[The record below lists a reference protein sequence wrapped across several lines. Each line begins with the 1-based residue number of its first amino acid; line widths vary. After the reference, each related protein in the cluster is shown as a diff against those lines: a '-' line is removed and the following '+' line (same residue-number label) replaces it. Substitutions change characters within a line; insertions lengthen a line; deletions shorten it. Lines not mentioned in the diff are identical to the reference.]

1 MEKQLFGTDGIRGVA
16 GEPPL
21 DAATVFVAGKC
32 LGQYLHSQASG
43 PQVVTGPRV
52 VIGEDTRESSRWIRE
67 TVAAGLQEAGV
78 QTIAAGVVSTPAVA
92 YLTASADFAAGVM
105 ISASHNPYRDNGI
118 KVFASNG
125 YKLPDAGELDIEGR
139 IFAMLQDGALLQDG
153 ATLRDGSGAKPYRMA
168 EEPDR
173 SLAENYI
180 DFLRRSIPSGK
191 KLSGK
196 LVIDCANGS
205 ASRMVREV
213 FSGLGMELSILAGQ
227 PDGRNINLDCGAL
240 HMENLQKAVL
250 REKAALGV
258 AFDGDADRA
267 LLVSDRGRI
276 VDGDGVL
283 HIASRYMRPRGL
295 LKGNTVVGTVMT
307 NLGLERALESE
318 GLRLERTP
326 VGDKYVLEQMLRS
339 GVNLGGEQSGHV
351 IFSDLAT
358 TGDGLLTALQILR
371 IIAETGQPLEELVR
385 GLSVFPQTLRN
396 VRVREKTPLESMPQ
410 VMEQI
415 RVSEKSLGNS
425 GRLLVRYSGTELLA
439 RVMVE
444 AESAEQVDRHA
455 SAIVRAIE
463 RSIGAE

>member
-21 DAATVFVAGKC
+21 DATTVFAAGKC
-32 LGQYLHSQASG
+32 LGQYLHSQTSATR
-43 PQVVTGPRV
+43 VVIGPRV

-67 TVAAGLQEAGV
+67 TVVAGLQEEGV
-78 QTIAAGVVSTPAVA
+78 QTVAAGVVSTPAVA
-92 YLTASADFAAGVM
+92 YLTASAEFAAGVM

-125 YKLPDAGELDIEGR
+125 YKLPDAGELDVEGR
-139 IFAMLQDGALLQDG
+139 IFAMLQAGAV
-153 ATLRDGSGAKPYRMA
+153 LRDGSGANPYRMA

-180 DFLRRSIPSGK
+180 DFLRCSTPFGK

-205 ASRMVREV
+205 ACRMVREV
-213 FSGLGMELSILAGQ
+213 FSGLGMELSILNDQ

-250 REKAALGV
+250 REKAVLGV

-267 LLVSDRGRI
+267 LFVSGRGRI

-283 HIASRYMRPRGL
+283 HIASRYMRQRGL

-415 RVSEKSLGNS
+415 RASEKSLGNS

-455 SAIVRAIE
+455 TAIARAIE
-463 RSIGAE
+463 QSIGAE